1 MELAIGQLI
10 KIILGV
16 LVVGV
21 VIWGLYIFFTNY
33 VIDFFKNIP
42 TGDETGEVI
51 LGLLK

>member
-16 LVVGV
+16 LVVAV
-21 VIWGLYIFFTNY
+21 VIGGLYFFFANQ

-42 TGDETGEVI
+42 TGNETGEVI

>member
-1 MELAIGQLI
+1 MELTIGQLI

-16 LVVGV
+16 LVVAIV
-21 VIWGLYIFFTNY
+21 VWGLYFFFTNY

-42 TGDETGEVI
+42 AGNKTAEVV